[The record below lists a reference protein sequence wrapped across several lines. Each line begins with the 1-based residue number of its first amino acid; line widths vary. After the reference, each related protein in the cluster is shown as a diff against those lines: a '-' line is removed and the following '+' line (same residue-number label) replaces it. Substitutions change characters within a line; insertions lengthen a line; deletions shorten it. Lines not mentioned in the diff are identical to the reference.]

1 MGRHVTAPIRPAR
14 ARGNARPVSDFTLT
28 RRVQFYETDAAGIVH
43 FSVFFRYMEEA
54 EHAMWR
60 AAGLSIATP
69 DAPIGFPRVA
79 TSFEFLR
86 PLRFEDEFDV
96 RLRVTDK
103 TPKTLSYS
111 ATIEK
116 DGMTLARGTLTVAC
130 VRTRP
135 GEAMR
140 GSDIPADIA
149 DRFTVAAP
157 ERGQVD
163 G

>member
-1 MGRHVTAPIRPAR
+1 
-14 ARGNARPVSDFTLT
+14 
-28 RRVQFYETDAAGIVH
+28 
-43 FSVFFRYMEEA
+43 
-54 EHAMWR
+54 
-60 AAGLSIATP
+60 
-69 DAPIGFPRVA
+69 
-79 TSFEFLR
+79 
-86 PLRFEDEFDV
+86 
-96 RLRVTDK
+96 
-103 TPKTLSYS
+103 
-111 ATIEK
+111 
-116 DGMTLARGTLTVAC
+116 MTLARGTLTVAC